1 MVECAECGREYTNIG
16 NHWYHS
22 PSHRPKLTEKQLE
35 ITTGLLMGDGCVE
48 NIEGNCRL
56 TIHMISRNYLKHL
69 DNIFDCLGTGVSL
82 YKSASESAKGARE
95 SGFRPNANKENYS
108 HLYEWRTRAHPKFN
122 EFREWYSSG
131 EKVWPEDIELTPT
144 VLKHWYVGD
153 GNYNNK
159 KNHNNI
165 RISMSNEIE
174 NTNKVS
180 EYFSNIGLP
189 KPSNYSISK
198 RNSVTKN
205 CNAVWTV
212 EDSQKLFDYMG
223 EPLPD
228 FEYKWPEEYR

>member
-1 MVECAECGREYTNIG
+1 
-16 NHWYHS
+16 
-22 PSHRPKLTEKQLE
+22 
-35 ITTGLLMGDGCVE
+35 
-48 NIEGNCRL
+48 
-56 TIHMISRNYLKHL
+56 
-69 DNIFDCLGTGVSL
+69 
-82 YKSASESAKGARE
+82 
-95 SGFRPNANKENYS
+95 
-108 HLYEWRTRAHPKFN
+108 
-122 EFREWYSSG
+122 
-131 EKVWPEDIELTPT
+131 
-144 VLKHWYVGD
+144 
-153 GNYNNK
+153 
-159 KNHNNI
+159 
-165 RISMSNEIE
+165 MSNEIE